1 MASCKCFL
9 SFSLSLISN
18 SLDLSLILISMSLPF
33 LSLFNPSKM
42 LLGLLAMC
50 LAVCLFMYA
59 NNSSPSLSEFKK
71 SHPLISLLLIFA
83 VGYVI
88 VYLFSSVL
96 VFLMG
101 ILLPTVMMF
110 LHSLLRTRNL
120 KNKITNKMENIGLSK
135 KTPMG
140 LLLQSFGS
148 DDE

>member
-1 MASCKCFL
+1 
-9 SFSLSLISN
+9 
-18 SLDLSLILISMSLPF
+18 
-33 LSLFNPSKM
+33 M
-42 LLGLLAMC
+42 LLGLLAMS

-96 VFLMG
+96 VFLVG

-120 KNKITNKMENIGLSK
+120 KNKITNKMETIGLAK

-148 DDE
+148 DDEGVYLY